1 MDLEDKKV
9 LVVGLGRTGGA
20 LCDFLLNHGARV
32 KISENKTLEEHSQA
46 VMGWKKKGIQ
56 FEMGGHKKE
65 SFLKAELIVLSPG
78 VPWLPEL
85 EAAQNQGIKIISE
98 IELAYLFLRGHIVG
112 ITGTNGKSTTATLT
126 HKILKDAGLPAFLA
140 GNIGTPLISFVEH
153 SRNDRIYVT
162 EVSSFQLK
170 HTEHFRASI
179 SVILNISPDH
189 LDWHSSFDDYYRS
202 KKNLLATQNE
212 NDTAVLN
219 QDDPLIWTMKE
230 EAKVQ
235 VYSFS
240 RKTEV
245 EKGCFIQGDWIV
257 LKDKGEER
265 LIKTSDIPLFGI
277 HNLENVMAAALA
289 GHILGVPLP
298 GIRESVESFQG
309 LEHRLE
315 KITTIQGIDFY
326 NDSKATNVDAA
337 LKSIQSFER
346 KIVLIL
352 GGRDK
357 GGDFKKLKGQVAEK
371 VKHVLLIG
379 EAQEKIKK
387 ALEGSVPMKSVS
399 SLKEAVRAG
408 YTQAEAGEVVLLA
421 PACTSFDMFQNFE
434 ERGRIFK
441 QEVLSLAKDLEQEKS

>member
-1 MDLEDKKV
+1 M
-9 LVVGLGRTGGA
+9 LVVGLGRTGEA
-20 LCDFLLNHGARV
+20 LCDFLLEHGARV
-32 KISENKTLEEHSQA
+32 KVSDNKTLREHNRAIRDWQ
-46 VMGWKKKGIQ
+46 KKGVQ
-56 FEMGGHKKE
+56 FEMGGHKTE
-65 SFLKAELIVLSPG
+65 SFLEADLIVPSPG
-78 VPWLPEL
+78 VPGLPEL
-85 EAAQNQGIKIISE
+85 EAAQNRGIPIVSE

-153 SRNDRIYVT
+153 SRDDHIYVT

-170 HTEHFRASI
+170 HIEHFKAFI
-179 SVILNISPDH
+179 SVFLNISPDH
-189 LDWHSSFDDYYRS
+189 LDWHSSFDDYCQS
-202 KKNLLATQNE
+202 KKNLLATQQE
-212 NDTAVLN
+212 NDSAVLN
-219 QDDPLIWTMKE
+219 RDDPLIWAWKE
-230 EAKVQ
+230 EGKAQ

-245 EKGCFIQGDWIV
+245 EKGCFIQGDGIV
-257 LKDKGEER
+257 LKDKKEER

-277 HNLENVMAAALA
+277 HNLENVMAAALVS
-289 GHILGVPLP
+289 HILGVPLP

-315 KITTIQGIDFY
+315 KITAIKGIDFY

-357 GGDFKKLKGQVAEK
+357 GGDFKKLKDQVEEK
-371 VKHVLLIG
+371 AKHVLLIG
-379 EAQEKIKK
+379 EAKEKIKNV
-387 ALEGSVPMKSVS
+387 LEGSAPMTPVS

-408 YTQAEAGEVVLLA
+408 YALAQAGEVVLLA

-434 ERGRIFK
+434 ERGRVFK
-441 QEVLSLAKDLEQEKS
+441 QEVLSLAKELEQEKS

>member
-20 LCDFLLNHGARV
+20 LCDFLLNQGARV
-32 KISENKTLEEHSQA
+32 KISEKKTLEEHSQA

-65 SFLKAELIVLSPG
+65 SFLEAELIVLSPG

-202 KKNLLATQNE
+202 KKNLLVTQNE